1 MKEDKLEDILSLAL
15 SSNEEPSINL
25 NKDLKEKLKETKKV
39 KVWWI
44 PILGNIISVLSM
56 LLFMNL
62 FKDKFLSSF
71 SIVSVIFTALLNI
84 ALLIYIFFNRD
95 LRERMVIEI

>member
-1 MKEDKLEDILSLAL
+1 MKGDKLEDILSLAL

-62 FKDKFLSSF
+62 FKDRFLSSF

>member
-25 NKDLKEKLKETKKV
+25 NKDLKEKLKEPKKV

-44 PILGNIISVLSM
+44 PILGNAISVLSM
-56 LLFMNL
+56 LLFVNL
-62 FKDKFLSSF
+62 FRNRFLYDF
-71 SIVSVIFTALLNI
+71 SVVTVIFTALLNI
-84 ALLIYIFFNRD
+84 ALLIYIFFNRE

>member
-56 LLFMNL
+56 LLFMNI
-62 FKDKFLSSF
+62 FTDRFLSYF
-71 SIVSVIFTALLNI
+71 RIVSVIFTALLNI
-84 ALLIYIFFNRD
+84 ALLIYIFFNRE

>member
-84 ALLIYIFFNRD
+84 ALLIYIFFNRE

>member
-25 NKDLKEKLKETKKV
+25 NKNLKEKLKETKKV

-62 FKDKFLSSF
+62 FKDRFLSSF

-95 LRERMVIEI
+95 FRERMVIEI

>member
-62 FKDKFLSSF
+62 FKDRFLSSF

>member
-62 FKDKFLSSF
+62 FKDRFLSYF